1 MHKPH
6 GLLLYTAGL
15 NQEVNYDRI
24 TFLGEPFLQSLQHGT
39 NCDITGMLSNVLD
52 ILSWQ
57 A

>member
-24 TFLGEPFLQSLQHGT
+24 TFLGEPFLQSL
-39 NCDITGMLSNVLD
+39 
-52 ILSWQ
+52 
-57 A
+57 